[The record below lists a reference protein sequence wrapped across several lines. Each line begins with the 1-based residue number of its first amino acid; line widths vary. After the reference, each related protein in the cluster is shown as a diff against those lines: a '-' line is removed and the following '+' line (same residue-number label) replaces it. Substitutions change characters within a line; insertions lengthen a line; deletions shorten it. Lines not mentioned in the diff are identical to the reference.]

1 MVRFKLVLIAVC
13 IGLVAKSQVA
23 VTTGLTENIYGM
35 PGDVTYI
42 NVGVKNIGSVPRKVL
57 LNLVD
62 FYTTCDSGYIYKPAG
77 TLDNSASSWIT
88 MDVDEIVLD
97 PSEKA
102 IVVLKLDIPQDYY
115 KPHAT
120 ANLMVTNEVV
130 KTRPTSATQLSI
142 GLSLQ
147 YAVNLIYTRSDV
159 EGGYSDLNVEN
170 VEIDTVGSILKFKYL
185 NSGVKTTSFTVQ
197 AEIISNDGEV
207 TLREMTKSRQ
217 IQPNQCRD
225 FTIPITLSLESG
237 VYQVIL
243 VATSSQGEIFGMTHE
258 INI

>member
-23 VTTGLTENIYGM
+23 VTTGLSENISGL

-42 NVGVKNIGSVPRKVL
+42 NVGVKNTSLKPRKVL

-62 FYTTCDSGYIYKPAG
+62 YYTTCDSGYIYKPAG
-77 TLDNSASSWIT
+77 TLDNSVSNWIT
-88 MDVDEIVLD
+88 MDIKEIVLD
-97 PSEKA
+97 PGEKA
-102 IVVLKLDIPQDYY
+102 IVVLKIDIPQDFL

-120 ANLMVTNEVV
+120 ANLMVSNEAV
-130 KTRPTSATQLSI
+130 KKPSTEDQISF
-142 GLSLQ
+142 GVSLQ
-147 YAVNLIYTRSDV
+147 YAVNLIYTRMNLE
-159 EGGYSDLNVEN
+159 EGFSDLIAEN
-170 VEIDTVGSILKFKYL
+170 IEIDTVGSILKFKYL
-185 NSGVKTTSFTVQ
+185 NSGIKTTSFTVQ
-197 AEIISNDGEV
+197 AEIITNGGEV
-207 TLREMTKSRQ
+207 ILSEMTKSTQ

-225 FTIPITLSLESG
+225 LTIPITQSMESG

-243 VATSSQGEIFGMTHE
+243 VAKSSQGETFGVTHE